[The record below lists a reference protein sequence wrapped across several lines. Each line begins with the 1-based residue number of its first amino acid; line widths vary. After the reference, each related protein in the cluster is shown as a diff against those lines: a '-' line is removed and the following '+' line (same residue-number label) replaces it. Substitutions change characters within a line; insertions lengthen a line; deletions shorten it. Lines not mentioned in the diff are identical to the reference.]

1 MHGVTRFFLFSFREF
16 CFPIEKLISIL
27 KTHTHK
33 NCTIIFCEKCW
44 WKEIYLIDYYDL
56 IYMSSKAC
64 MCKFKND
71 FHQELHVKICR
82 LMKAIE
88 WYSIKCSLDSKSNV
102 RHINIY
108 PTKYEEDFDIFYTCL
123 EKKRTWTYPKAQMN

>member
-1 MHGVTRFFLFSFREF
+1 
-16 CFPIEKLISIL
+16 
-27 KTHTHK
+27 
-33 NCTIIFCEKCW
+33 
-44 WKEIYLIDYYDL
+44 
-56 IYMSSKAC
+56 MSSKAC

-88 WYSIKCSLDSKSNV
+88 WNCIKCSLDSKSDV
-102 RHINIY
+102 KHINMY

-123 EKKRTWTYPKAQMN
+123 KKKTNMDISKSTNELNIPKLLRHSRNL